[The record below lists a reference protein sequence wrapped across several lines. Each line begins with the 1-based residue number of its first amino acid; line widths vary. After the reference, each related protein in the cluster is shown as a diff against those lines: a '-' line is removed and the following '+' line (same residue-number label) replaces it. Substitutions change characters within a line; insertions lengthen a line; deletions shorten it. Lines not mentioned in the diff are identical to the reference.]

1 MWLDNRMVGLLDE
14 TSLKDDCAVNPITNP
29 SHKKSKKILFV
40 ILDNYKT
47 ERIGIQILSTIAIEE
62 GYDRDILILNSM
74 SPEDALSKAKA
85 YQPDIV
91 AYSAMTYEHVPLQ
104 QFNGILKRSGLNFVS
119 IFGGMHYTFNSDE
132 IKNDPYVDVICRGEG
147 EVAWRS
153 FIQSVRDGK
162 EYLRI
167 DKLIVR
173 NGDKIIENPVGK
185 LISDMDIIPRP
196 DRTLI
201 MLSDIENDHI
211 QGKSML
217 FMFGRGCPQRC
228 TYCFNV
234 NYNDLFSAS
243 RVFRL
248 RSVDNVIAEM
258 KEAVETYKLDLVIIH
273 DDIFSYIPKKVMK
286 EFCIKYKA
294 EINLPF
300 VAQFR
305 PESVK
310 EEMVVMLKDAGL
322 YLAPMGVECGD
333 EEIARGV
340 LDRGK
345 ITNQHIIK
353 AFELF
358 HKHGVKTW
366 SLNLMALPVEDPLS
380 VDWQTIDL
388 NIKIKPFWSQWN
400 ILVPIPHTPMW
411 EYLIGNNRF
420 LDLDTFQKADKM
432 PSGFTKTLL
441 NYKDPKM
448 ARQVNNLHKFAGIV
462 VKYPFL
468 RPLVKILIRFPENKI
483 YQYIFFFW
491 YGYWKTIGSFNAKFS
506 IKLVVNGLKAIKK
519 YLKQH

>member
-1 MWLDNRMVGLLDE
+1 MWLDNRMVGLVE
-14 TSLKDDCAVNPITNP
+14 EGAPRERHAVNPDPANP
-29 SHKKSKKILFV
+29 RKHEKKVLFV

-47 ERIGIQILSTIAIEE
+47 ERVGIQILSTIAIQE

-74 SPEDALSKAKA
+74 SMEEAILKAKA

-91 AYSAMTYEHVPLQ
+91 AYSAMTYEHIPLQ
-104 QFNGILKRSGLNFVS
+104 EFNGILKAAGLDFVS

-132 IKNDPYVDVICRGEG
+132 MKNDRNIDVICRGEG

-153 FIQSVRDGK
+153 FIQSIRDGK

-167 DKLIVR
+167 DKLTVR
-173 NGDKIIENPVGK
+173 DGEEIIENPVGK

-201 MLSDIENDHI
+201 PLSDIENDHI

-217 FMFGRGCPQRC
+217 FMFGRGCPQKC
-228 TYCFNV
+228 SYCFNV
-234 NYNDLFSAS
+234 NYNDLFSDS

-248 RSVDNVIAEM
+248 RSVDSVIAEM
-258 KEAVETYKLDLVIIH
+258 KEAVETYNLDLVIIH
-273 DDIFSYIPKKVMK
+273 DDIFSYIPKQVMK
-286 EFCIKYKA
+286 EFCQRYKA

-310 EEMVVMLKDAGL
+310 EEMVIMLKDAGL

-333 EEIARGV
+333 EEIARGI

-400 ILVPIPHTPMW
+400 IMVPIPHTPMW
-411 EYLIGNNRF
+411 NHLIENNRY
-420 LDLDTFQKADKM
+420 LDLDSFLKADKM

-441 NYKDPKM
+441 NYKDPFM

-468 RPLVKILIRFPENKI
+468 RPLVKILIRLPENRV

-506 IKLVVNGLKAIKK
+506 VKLVVNGLKAIKK
-519 YLKQH
+519 YLKRH